1 MGRLAH
7 REHTSRKEWSVGVSL
22 SLWALTLGLG
32 GLGALVRWFSVEV
45 SAKPWAAILAV
56 NIVGSAL
63 AGGVA
68 AFPGVAGS
76 LPLIAG
82 LCGGLTTFST
92 VALQLTPGHISRRPL
107 VLISLAAAHCVGG
120 IGACWSAFA
129 LVSTALS

>member
-1 MGRLAH
+1 M
-7 REHTSRKEWSVGVSL
+7 SL

-32 GLGALVRWFSVEV
+32 GLGALLRWFSTEI
-45 SAKPWAAILAV
+45 STKPWAAILAV

-68 AFPGVAGS
+68 AFPTVAGS

-92 VALQLTPGHISRRPL
+92 VAVQLTPRQVSRRPL
-107 VLISLAAAHCVGG
+107 VLIALAGAHCVGG
-120 IGACWSAFA
+120 IGACWGAFT
-129 LVSTALS
+129 LVSTTLS